1 MNNTHK
7 NRYLAP
13 LVALVAAVMGA
24 ALPLWYLLNSSV
36 PDDAS
41 NTPEIASINGKL
53 TDLATQNRR
62 LLAQVSTLKAQLED
76 HPLQPSAS
84 RGVPPQTPIRAFPGM
99 TTALPFIDSLLI
111 GSQGEMLLQRL
122 DQLLDLS
129 PAQSAL
135 IDSQADVGM
144 DFFAPSSQQ
153 PQTRE
158 EMAAL
163 SKKIRQR
170 TDAINRD
177 YTQQLTDPRTTRH
190 LP

>member
-62 LLAQVSTLKAQLED
+62 LLAQVSTLKA
-76 HPLQPSAS
+76 
-84 RGVPPQTPIRAFPGM
+84 
-99 TTALPFIDSLLI
+99 
-111 GSQGEMLLQRL
+111 
-122 DQLLDLS
+122 
-129 PAQSAL
+129 
-135 IDSQADVGM
+135 
-144 DFFAPSSQQ
+144 
-153 PQTRE
+153 
-158 EMAAL
+158 
-163 SKKIRQR
+163 
-170 TDAINRD
+170 
-177 YTQQLTDPRTTRH
+177 
-190 LP
+190 